1 MDSCPNYQRLYSPFR
16 ARGERAAAR
25 KLSKGNLLFI
35 ETEGAANYG
44 ITAPVAPLDAF
55 IVQLGLV
62 TCERTDLFVDGKHV
76 DGLDNGARSVQIH
89 DLRRSPISDFR
100 DAFHVLYFYLPRRV
114 LDGLSS
120 EMRTGTVDVMQ
131 SQPRAAGARDPVVEH
146 LMLSVLPVMGKPD
159 EMNELFAEHLS
170 LALSTHVATRYG
182 GMRAKELSFRGG
194 LSRLQ
199 QHRVLEM
206 IAANL
211 DGTVPLTALAMEC
224 GLSVRHFARA
234 FKESLGVPPHR
245 YLLQRRVD
253 AARDLLLNS
262 KLALLD
268 IALTCGFAD
277 QSHFTRVFTANV
289 GISPGALRRA
299 RGGHIAPVAYSR

>member
-1 MDSCPNYQRLYSPFR
+1 
-16 ARGERAAAR
+16 
-25 KLSKGNLLFI
+25 
-35 ETEGAANYG
+35 
-44 ITAPVAPLDAF
+44 
-55 IVQLGLV
+55 
-62 TCERTDLFVDGKHV
+62 V
-76 DGLDNGARSVQIH
+76 DGLDSGAGSVQIH
-89 DLRRSPISDFR
+89 DLRRSPVSDFR
-100 DAFHVLYFYLPRRV
+100 DPFHVLYFYLPRRV

-120 EMRTGTVDVMQ
+120 EMRAGPVDMMQ
-131 SQPRAAGARDPVVEH
+131 TQPRTAGARDPVVEH
-146 LMLSVLPVMGKPD
+146 LMLSVIPVMSKPE

-182 GMRAKELSFRGG
+182 GMSPRKLNFRGG
-194 LSRLQ
+194 LSRFQ
-199 QHRVLEM
+199 QHRVLET
-206 IAANL
+206 IDANL

-234 FKESLGVPPHR
+234 FKESFGLPPHR

-253 AARDLLLNS
+253 AARGLLLDS
-262 KLALLD
+262 KLSLTE

-299 RGGHIAPVAYSR
+299 RGVV